1 MGKIATTRED
11 LNLYVKVLRYDNNAD
26 LVRQLGSLTEERIAV
41 IAVSRKGRCQIRH
54 FSNSNAAFASNDKS
68 LFDVSWKKHIGPS
81 KCQNTLKSFLIKRKM
96 TYSIL
101 KFFDKL

>member
-1 MGKIATTRED
+1 MCKIATRRED

-68 LFDVSWKKHIGPS
+68 LFDVSCKNTIEPS
-81 KCQNTLKSFLIKRKM
+81 NC
-96 TYSIL
+96 
-101 KFFDKL
+101 